1 METTARLKAIYR
13 YPVKGLSAEP
23 LRRTRL
29 QAGQTIAAD
38 RRYAIEN
45 GPSGFDPAAPAYFPK
60 IRFLMLMRNERLA
73 RLETVYDEITHR
85 LSIREGG
92 REVAQGNLA
101 MPEGRQAIED
111 FFAVYCADEL
121 RGPPKVLYAS
131 GHSFS
136 DVARKVVSIINLAT
150 VAAVENAAGAPVDPL
165 RFRANLYVE
174 GWLAWHEFALI
185 GKEIAIGATARL
197 KVVKRIVRCAATEVD
212 PDTGIRDLAIPRT
225 LAEAFGHGDCGVY
238 AEVVGGGDLAI
249 GDPISERAADLF
261 R

>member
-1 METTARLKAIYR
+1 GRHRFSWVLSAANVNNSRMETTARLKAIYR

-136 DVARKVVSIINLAT
+136 DV
-150 VAAVENAAGAPVDPL
+150 
-165 RFRANLYVE
+165 
-174 GWLAWHEFALI
+174 
-185 GKEIAIGATARL
+185 
-197 KVVKRIVRCAATEVD
+197 
-212 PDTGIRDLAIPRT
+212 
-225 LAEAFGHGDCGVY
+225 
-238 AEVVGGGDLAI
+238 
-249 GDPISERAADLF
+249 
-261 R
+261 